1 MKRGFDL
8 KCFENSLKE
17 ILCCPDC
24 KSDLQIEDD
33 NKLLCCKCGNGFDIN
48 DGIIVLMPQ
57 NGNQAQNEER
67 ELREKVA
74 EEHGSQDIEKIY
86 KAIEKHHCMPLM
98 SSKAEAFRNQFN
110 NNQWIVD
117 VGCGSGYYWQKSDSG
132 AKLILMDFAMSNLK
146 AARNILKDSNN
157 VLFVQADASCLPFKN
172 NAVSGIWS
180 VQVTQHFPETVM
192 TNFLNE
198 LQRVLQIKHVIEIY
212 NLNPDFMHKVIY
224 RLFGKYFHIKGQY
237 GEMLQNKLHG
247 KELLFLWEM
256 FTRDGKTK
264 IEYSELFFHPN
275 FKLFPQF
282 NAIVYIEKIL
292 NLMPFFT
299 KLFARQ
305 ISINIS
311 KM

>member
-1 MKRGFDL
+1 
-8 KCFENSLKE
+8 
-17 ILCCPDC
+17 
-24 KSDLQIEDD
+24 
-33 NKLLCCKCGNGFDIN
+33 
-48 DGIIVLMPQ
+48 
-57 NGNQAQNEER
+57 
-67 ELREKVA
+67 
-74 EEHGSQDIEKIY
+74 
-86 KAIEKHHCMPLM
+86 
-98 SSKAEAFRNQFN
+98 
-110 NNQWIVD
+110 
-117 VGCGSGYYWQKSDSG
+117 
-132 AKLILMDFAMSNLK
+132 
-146 AARNILKDSNN
+146 
-157 VLFVQADASCLPFKN
+157 
-172 NAVSGIWS
+172 
-180 VQVTQHFPETVM
+180 
-192 TNFLNE
+192 
-198 LQRVLQIKHVIEIY
+198 
-212 NLNPDFMHKVIY
+212 MHKVIY